1 MKKKKKREREREREG
16 VLLTAVVIG
25 LDAEST
31 GSLLSLSLCD
41 SKSYVLLNHNN
52 FVESNKQRNK
62 NKKEGLVA
70 KTAESGVM
78 MGFVGSTT
86 DGYMVLWGK

>member
-1 MKKKKKREREREREG
+1 M
-16 VLLTAVVIG
+16 IG

-31 GSLLSLSLCD
+31 ASSLSLSD
-41 SKSYVLLNHNN
+41 SKSFVLLNHNN

-78 MGFVGSTT
+78 MGFVGSKT
-86 DGYMVLWGK
+86 DGYMVLCGKIKKKKKENNTIVELAN